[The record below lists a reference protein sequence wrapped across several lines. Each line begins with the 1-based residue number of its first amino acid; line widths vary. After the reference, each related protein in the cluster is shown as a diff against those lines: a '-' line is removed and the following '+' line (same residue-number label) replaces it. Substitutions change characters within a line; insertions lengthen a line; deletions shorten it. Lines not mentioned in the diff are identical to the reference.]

1 MKATIDIPDTL
12 YRQVKARSAME
23 GRSVRDVTIELF
35 RGWLALGGPAAV
47 SERAGDRIDAAE
59 TWLASWEEV
68 GARVERAAVEERTT
82 RDILTA
88 DRR

>member
-35 RGWLALGGPAAV
+35 RGWLALGPAAV

-68 GARVERAAVEERTT
+68 GARVERAAVGERTT

>member
-1 MKATIDIPDTL
+1 MKVTIDIPDSL
-12 YRQVKARSAME
+12 YRQVKTRSAME

-35 RGWLALGGPAAV
+35 RGWLALGPPAG
-47 SERAGDRIDAAE
+47 SETARDRMDAAE
-59 TWLASWEEV
+59 TWLASWDEV
-68 GARVERAAVEERTT
+68 GARIERAAVDERTT